1 MKYKSQRG
9 KNEKQTSQI
18 RWILAS
24 VFYFPA
30 IFLVFVGKLI
40 LSIADILLFDT
51 HHFELK
57 ISPKK

>member
-1 MKYKSQRG
+1 MEYKSQIG

-30 IFLVFVGKLI
+30 IFLVFIGKLI
-40 LSIADILLFDT
+40 LRIADILLFDT
-51 HHFELK
+51 HYFELK